1 MTLGGVPRSSHS
13 VPDQGS
19 VLAALVDLMGAL
31 ARSEL
36 DVNDVLQTLIE
47 RAVELARADQGDVA
61 VREGDTWRAVAFAGM
76 SEQFVKEHVGVSFN
90 AGRGSMIGRA
100 LLDGEPIHVPDVL
113 EEPDYA
119 LGDLQ
124 RVGGYRTV
132 LAVPMIQDGSAI
144 GVLAMMRNR
153 VAPFDPTEIDLVAL
167 FARHAGLALRVAD
180 LLATVARQRGEL
192 ARFAPHVA
200 SLLTSDHGQQLLA
213 GHRREITALFCDLRG
228 FTAFAESAEPEE
240 VLGVLREYHAAVGD
254 LAIAHDGVVE
264 HFAGDG
270 LMVLFN
276 DPTLVPDHQAA
287 AVRAGLAMRE
297 RFADLASRW
306 RKRGY
311 ELGLGVGVAVGY
323 ASLGRIGFE
332 GRYDYGAVGN
342 VVILA
347 SRLSDA
353 AADGEVLVSQRLFA
367 ALEDR
372 LDAEPLEPIT
382 LKGFTRPVPAYSVR
396 ALRNG

>member
-1 MTLGGVPRSSHS
+1 VSDRT
-13 VPDQGS
+13 DQPGDQTS
-19 VLAALVDLMGAL
+19 VLPALVDLLGAL
-31 ARSEL
+31 ARSQI
-36 DVNDVLQTLIE
+36 DVTDVLQTLIE

-61 VREGDTWRAVAFAGM
+61 IREGDTWRAVAFTGM
-76 SEQFVKEHVGVSFN
+76 SEQFVQEHVDVSFN

-100 LLDGEPIHVPDVL
+100 LLDGKPIHVADVL
-113 EEPDYA
+113 TDPDYA
-119 LGDLQ
+119 LGALQ

-144 GVLAMMRNR
+144 GVLAMMRNT
-153 VAPFDPTEIDLVAL
+153 VAPFSPAEIDVVSL
-167 FARHAGLALRVAD
+167 FARHAGLALRVAE
-180 LLATVARQRGEL
+180 LLSTVERQRSEL

-200 SLLTSDHGQQLLA
+200 SLLSTDEGQQLLA

-240 VLGVLREYHAAVGD
+240 VLGVLREYHSAVGE
-254 LAIAHDGVVE
+254 LALAHQGTVE

-270 LMVLFN
+270 LMVFFN
-276 DPTLVPDHQAA
+276 DPTPIPDHPAA
-287 AVRAGLAMRE
+287 AVRAALAMRE
-297 RFADLASRW
+297 RFGELARRW
-306 RKRGY
+306 GRRGY
-311 ELGLGVGVAVGY
+311 ELGLGIGVAVGY

-332 GRYDYGAVGN
+332 GRYDYGAVGS

-353 AADGEVLVSQRLFA
+353 AADGQILVSQRLVA

-372 LDAEPLEPIT
+372 LEADSLEPLA
-382 LKGFTRPVPAYSVR
+382 LKGYARPVPVSAVR
-396 ALRNG
+396 ALLGG